1 MTCISLYLSLE
12 IEGSDRIRGH
22 HRILLPCPG
31 TDRATPNKPIDKKS
45 DSRRDERK
53 ETCEKGSTST
63 LSAYSALLKGGR
75 GGTGRAGRKCV
86 YFQFFDAKT
95 SNPHFQNDFL
105 PCAADFCFHELI
117 PPFSKA
123 QFLFLSPSS
132 YNKQFRS
139 IMSTLEGEEEG
150 GVCLYPGAPISDEGP
165 FANTE
170 QEEEEEEVQ
179 QPSIFPPPSYFR
191 LLNFMRNSARTQF
204 HARRGE
210 EREALSLPLL
220 SLLSFGGD

>member
-1 MTCISLYLSLE
+1 MTCISLYISLE

-22 HRILLPCPG
+22 PRILLPCPV

-45 DSRRDERK
+45 DSRRDVRKGLSLHSFCLLRAFKRGER
-53 ETCEKGSTST
+53 
-63 LSAYSALLKGGR
+63 R
-75 GGTGRAGRKCV
+75 DGRAGRKCV
-86 YFQFFDAKT
+86 YFQFFGAKT
-95 SNPHFQNDFL
+95 FNPHFQNDFL
-105 PCAADFCFHELI
+105 PCAADFSFHELI

-123 QFLFLSPSS
+123 QFLLLSPSS

-210 EREALSLPLL
+210 EREALSLSPVP
-220 SLLSFGGD
+220 SFLWG